1 MSKISPQDEAAL
13 EEQAMLIASE
23 IFNRIN
29 QYTDDS
35 MVSKFF
41 LTDEIATSC
50 YSLAGGFSSMIY
62 TPSLEPEDIED
73 TTILSFMYALMT
85 YGFNIYLKEYSLIHN
100 AEPYS
105 LPSEKKLIKKLQQQ
119 TLNLIESEALA
130 STPLADKII
139 AILLGNIRSHVEVS
153 DFTIKGHRLNKRKFA
168 DYSKLS
174 LYWGYNFAREL
185 LTNTTVN
192 SNMRSD

>member
-35 MVSKFF
+35 TVSKFF

-62 TPSLEPEDIED
+62 TPSLEPEDIEE

-85 YGFNIYLKEYSLIHN
+85 YGFNIYLKEHSLLHN

-105 LPSEKKLIKKLQQQ
+105 LPSEKNLIKNLQQQ
-119 TLNLIESEALA
+119 TLNLIESDELT

-139 AILLGNIRSHVEVS
+139 AILLGNIRSHVDVS
-153 DFTIKGHRLNKRKFA
+153 DFAVKGHRLNKKKFA

-174 LYWGYNFAREL
+174 LYWGYNFAKKILAR
-185 LTNTTVN
+185 
-192 SNMRSD
+192 